1 MTDSVVRVVGLG
13 LVFGFVLTLLA
24 RHLAGAVGLFDRPDG
39 RRKIHD
45 RPVAVVGG
53 VTLFVSTVLTLL
65 VAALFDPAVATALAE
80 SAGRAVWLLAA
91 AGLIVLVGV
100 YDDLKTL
107 RARFKLAGQLAAVL
121 LAVVGGGFVI
131 ERVSVFGMSLEFGVF
146 AVPVTVLWFLAAVNA
161 LNLIDGM
168 DGMLGTLGLVI
179 CASLG
184 LMAVAGG
191 HGFAALVAFALAAG
205 LAAFLWFNLPPAR
218 VYLGDAG
225 SMLIGLVV
233 AALSVQ
239 CALKKAA
246 AAVAILGPVSLLV
259 LPFLDTGAAIIRR
272 KLTGRG
278 LAVADRGHLHHLLQK
293 RGWSVSRSLLLVG
306 GLALVAA
313 AGAVAGAY
321 YENDLIA
328 VLTAASVVV
337 LLLVGRLFGVA
348 EARLIATRT
357 VSALSATVTRP
368 AEMEMEVRLQ
378 GTAEWEQVWREI
390 TGRAIDLALTAVHL
404 DVNAPLWHEGY
415 HRRWEKRGHDPD
427 QLAGWRVDLP
437 LVGHGQ
443 VIGRLTVFGDRGA
456 DSIGEK
462 LAEVSALARKA
473 EQLAHLATLS
483 YVSSAAPAPVPLP
496 APAPPLR
503 PAAVVAQSV

>member
-1 MTDSVVRVVGLG
+1 LG

-80 SAGRAVWLLAA
+80 SSGRAVWLLAA

-100 YDDLKTL
+100 YDDLNTL
-107 RARFKLAGQLAAVL
+107 RARFKLAGQLTAVL

-146 AVPVTVLWFLAAVNA
+146 AVPVTVVWFLAAVNA

-246 AAVAILGPVSLLV
+246 AG
-259 LPFLDTGAAIIRR
+259 
-272 KLTGRG
+272 
-278 LAVADRGHLHHLLQK
+278 
-293 RGWSVSRSLLLVG
+293 
-306 GLALVAA
+306 
-313 AGAVAGAY
+313 
-321 YENDLIA
+321 
-328 VLTAASVVV
+328 
-337 LLLVGRLFGVA
+337 
-348 EARLIATRT
+348 
-357 VSALSATVTRP
+357 
-368 AEMEMEVRLQ
+368 
-378 GTAEWEQVWREI
+378 
-390 TGRAIDLALTAVHL
+390 
-404 DVNAPLWHEGY
+404 
-415 HRRWEKRGHDPD
+415 
-427 QLAGWRVDLP
+427 
-437 LVGHGQ
+437 
-443 VIGRLTVFGDRGA
+443 
-456 DSIGEK
+456 
-462 LAEVSALARKA
+462 
-473 EQLAHLATLS
+473 
-483 YVSSAAPAPVPLP
+483 
-496 APAPPLR
+496 
-503 PAAVVAQSV
+503 